1 MPTNPMLHLE
11 DVFHRYAQRCPVP
24 ALYSWREEYTSE
36 HVHDFFELRICAEG
50 ALDVITRNGR
60 CRLTAGDAMLL
71 RPGTPH
77 VCGNAH
83 LHTGYIIGL
92 TPDLLHQEL
101 AWTLQDPMLSRLL
114 WSGPQQAGKNTVVI
128 HLPPDELQRVQ
139 DSIKVLLHNSWL
151 AHCATFEPTLRSE
164 QIGHLT
170 LLLSRLSRA
179 LAAAADEAPNGG
191 AGRVHPSLIAALR
204 LMEKDPAHDWSL
216 AELTRKLGLERP
228 YLLKLFHQTLG
239 LPPMQYLF
247 RSRLE
252 LAARLLTGSDTPAG
266 DIACKVGWMNQTM
279 FCRHF
284 RKRFDMSPLQYRQR
298 FRYRAAV
305 THESAPSPTAAAS
318 QPAGTDRVLRLEP
331 VPLPPPATTGV
342 APKKSHLSV
351 TPAAEFQLVAM
362 GRQQLAAG
370 ERWDTFPAGC
380 HGVVMMDFGQ
390 LVATAGRR
398 QAMEF
403 HAWQATFCHPAS
415 PPVWRATQDSALRWI
430 AWRGRQADTLA
441 AAGLMDQVPPYLAL
455 YAANRVMDTWHK
467 LVRLLNRTD
476 PAVAV
481 ERQAILLEMLSGL
494 ACPEGAPSHYAIS
507 G

>member
-1 MPTNPMLHLE
+1 MPTNPLLHLE

-24 ALYSWREEYTSE
+24 ALYSWREEYASD

-50 ALDVITRNGR
+50 ALDVLTRNGR
-60 CRLTAGDAMLL
+60 YRLEAGDAVLL

-77 VCGNAH
+77 VCGNAR

-114 WSGPQQAGKNTVVI
+114 WSGPQQAGKNTVVA
-128 HLPPDELQRVQ
+128 HLPQDELQRVQ
-139 DSIKVLLHNSWL
+139 ESIKVLLHNSWL
-151 AHCATFEPTLRSE
+151 AHAAAFEPTLRSE

-170 LLLSRLSRA
+170 LVLSRLSRA
-179 LAAAADEAPNGG
+179 LAAAANETPGTG
-191 AGRVHPSLIAALR
+191 PGRVHPSLIAALR

-216 AELTRKLGLERP
+216 AELTRKLGLERS

-252 LAARLLTGSDTPAG
+252 LAARLLTGSDLPAG
-266 DIACKVGWMNQTM
+266 EVAGKVGWLNQTL

-298 FRYRAAV
+298 FRYRAA
-305 THESAPSPTAAAS
+305 TAHDTDLPPHAAAS
-318 QPAGTDRVLRLEP
+318 QLSGPDRILLLEP
-331 VPLPPPATTGV
+331 VPLPPPSTTGDARKRNAV
-342 APKKSHLSV
+342 PPVL
-351 TPAAEFQLVAM
+351 TDDFQLVAM

-370 ERWDTFPAGC
+370 EHWDTFPAGC
-380 HGVVMMDFGQ
+380 HGIVMMDFGQ
-390 LVATAGRR
+390 LTATSGNRPKT
-398 QAMEF
+398 EF
-403 HAWQATFCHPAS
+403 HAWQATFCHPATS
-415 PPVWRATQDSALRWI
+415 PAWRATQDSALRWI

-455 YAANRVMDTWHK
+455 YAANRVMDAWLK
-467 LVRLLNRTD
+467 LVRLLERTD

-481 ERQAILLEMLSGL
+481 ERQAILLEMLSSL